1 MKKKEKEIRRSVV
14 EIEWYVKREKREEEK
29 IITLSHTIPLSVEL
43 NIRFLVPC
51 FYANICR
58 TLEGFGLV
66 RDKKTTT
73 GKDNGDN

>member
-1 MKKKEKEIRRSVV
+1 MV

-29 IITLSHTIPLSVEL
+29 IIILSHTISLSVEL

-58 TLEGFGLV
+58 TMEGFGLV
-66 RDKKTTT
+66 RGKKATTS
-73 GKDNGDN
+73 KDNGDN